1 MTTIQYAG
9 EQKARQAREI
19 PSSTRRRTMPSGVA
33 FYLQASIVVFF
44 LAGSSVPTPLYRV
57 YQAEWGFSP
66 ITTTVIFGIYAMAV
80 LASLLTVGSLSDY
93 IGRRPVILVA
103 IAMQIVAMVIFD
115 TAGGV
120 TELLLARVVQG
131 LSTGAA
137 VGALGAG
144 MLDLD
149 RVKGTVANGVA
160 PMTGTASGGLIA
172 GVLVQ
177 YLPAPLHLVYLAFL
191 AIFVLQGIGV
201 LFMPETGSPKAGAL
215 ASLRPQIGVP
225 PAARRAMLAAIPALT
240 SVWALAGFY
249 GSLGPAVIRL
259 VSGSSSF
266 VLGGLTLFSVAGSG
280 ALTVFVARNIAPRIV
295 MLVGAVS
302 VILGVSITLVGI
314 SAASTA
320 VFFIGS
326 VIAGV
331 GFGASFQGSLRTVL
345 PLSEASER
353 AGVLSTIFVVSYLAM
368 GLPAVIGGFLVVH
381 GGGVLTTAH
390 EFGAAVI
397 VLAVLALAG
406 ALIPTARRAQ

>member
-1 MTTIQYAG
+1 MTTIQYAS
-9 EQKARQAREI
+9 EQKAQTKTR
-19 PSSTRRRTMPSGVA
+19 STRRRTMRSGAA

-66 ITTTVIFGIYAMAV
+66 ITTTVIFGIYALAV

-103 IAMQIVAMVIFD
+103 IVLQIVAMVIFD

-131 LSTGAA
+131 LSTGAV

-201 LFMPETGSPKAGAL
+201 LFMPETASPKAGAL

-280 ALTVFVARNIAPRIV
+280 ALTVFVARNIAPRAV
-295 MLVGAVS
+295 MLVGAASVIIGVS
-302 VILGVSITLVGI
+302 VTLVGI
-314 SAASTA
+314 SASSTA

-326 VIAGV
+326 VIAGI